1 MRSGTVGASLALAL
15 AAPALAGAALGVA
28 IKDTTV
34 SNGAK
39 ICEHFDCQTVLAT
52 YT

>member
-1 MRSGTVGASLALAL
+1 MSQASKVRDRSC
-15 AAPALAGAALGVA
+15 LAGRTLQWLESTSA
-28 IKDTTV
+28 TV
-34 SNGAK
+34 SSGAK